1 LDHLHPGGTRMRY
14 KTFLKEKDYR
24 KHFDLFF
31 DITKPSSFPGTV
43 IRLPLRSSPSKLSE
57 RVVLVE
63 ELDQMFKDYINEE
76 LNISLLFLDNLRTIE
91 VWEAHGANTTCL
103 ATWTK
108 SEKMA
113 ERQSGESLRI
123 YDSILSNS
131 YAKFSWRIVQTQNT
145 KDEAKSRLS
154 SLVGGKTVNYI
165 FEKHKL
171 CSDVRIAYLL
181 SPDGCTSGQL
191 FTFLP
196 LPSRTAFPVHI
207 HALFALTSSRQG
219 LRNCNET
226 GIVAGSDNEY
236 VFLYIT

>member
-1 LDHLHPGGTRMRY
+1 MSY
-14 KTFLKEKDYR
+14 KTFLKEKDYH
-24 KHFDLFF
+24 KHFGLFSG
-31 DITKPSSFPGTV
+31 ITKPSSFPGTV

-57 RVVLVE
+57 HVVLVQ
-63 ELDQMFKDYINEE
+63 ELDLMIKDYINEE
-76 LNISLLFLDNLRTIE
+76 LNMSLLFLDNLRTIE
-91 VWEAHGANTTCL
+91 VWEAHGATPTCL
-103 ATWTK
+103 AWTK
-108 SEKMA
+108 SEKTA

-123 YDSILSNS
+123 YDLILSNS
-131 YAKFSWRIVQTQNT
+131 RAKFSWRIVQTQNT

-154 SLVGGKTVNYI
+154 SLVGGKPVNCM

-181 SPDGCTSGQL
+181 SSDGCTSGRL

-219 LRNCNET
+219 LRDRNET
-226 GIVAGSDNEY
+226 GIAPGSDHEY